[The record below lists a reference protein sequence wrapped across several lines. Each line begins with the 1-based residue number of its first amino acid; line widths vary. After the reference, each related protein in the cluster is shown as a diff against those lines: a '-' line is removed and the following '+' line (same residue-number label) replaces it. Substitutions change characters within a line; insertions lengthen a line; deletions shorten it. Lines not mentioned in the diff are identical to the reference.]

1 MKKPAILVALA
12 AVTGTA
18 AVFPAHDKMS
28 MQIPKETLA
37 IFAHLSGLCVGHLG
51 GSSAALGNVAIE

>member
-1 MKKPAILVALA
+1 MKKTAILVALA

-37 IFAHLSGLCVGHLG
+37 IFAHLSGLCVGH
-51 GSSAALGNVAIE
+51 

>member
-28 MQIPKETLA
+28 MQIPKKTVA
-37 IFAHLSGLCVGHLG
+37 IFAHLSGLCVGH
-51 GSSAALGNVAIE
+51 